1 MPLKFFLLRLSLH
14 VWYLGFINAKTQIA
28 SARCIFEHW
37 PHYSST
43 VTTHLP
49 IHTGKAV
56 K

>member
-14 VWYLGFINAKTQIA
+14 DLYVGFINAKAQIA
-28 SARCIFEHW
+28 SAHCIFEHW